1 MRHDHPLDAAL
12 LRFPHDQER
21 LVRCH
26 VAGRQRQIVLRDDR
40 EHFEH
45 LGQEL
50 SVARHDDGRAAGL
63 AVPDFVSDFRLGVVG
78 RHPDDASEVADDVG
92 HVPHR
97 LRIHSADRGVE
108 RHRAEHFE
116 PRRRVLARQVR
127 ESGRLRPV
135 ILENHAAHAAL
146 LRQLRDLEAV
156 PRARIAV
163 GIAVRVQIDG
173 ADERGIGQMLVDG
186 GRIFPVLVRF
196 PGRLR
201 TKRDASRPQPDG
213 HSHHRSEHHH
223 EPLLSCRHRSP
234 RSRGERGDVMQ
245 HQRRDR
251 RDRREEYF

>member
-1 MRHDHPLDAAL
+1 MNASAGATWP
-12 LRFPHDQER
+12 
-21 LVRCH
+21 
-26 VAGRQRQIVLRDDR
+26 VASVEIVLSDDR

-45 LGQEL
+45 LGKEL
-50 SVARHDDGRAAGL
+50 SVARHGHERAVLLPG
-63 AVPDFVSDFRLGVVG
+63 FDFRLGVVG
-78 RHPDDASEVADDVG
+78 RHPDDASQMADDIG

-108 RHRAEHFE
+108 RHRAEHLK

-127 ESGRLRPV
+127 EPGRLGPV
-135 ILENHAAHAAL
+135 ILQDHAAHAAL

-163 GIAVRVQIDG
+163 RIAVSVQIDG

-186 GRIFPVLVRF
+186 GRIFPVLVRL

-201 TKRDASRPQPDG
+201 TQRDARRPQPDG

-223 EPLLSCRHRSP
+223 QPLLSCRHRSP
-234 RSRGERGDVMQ
+234 RSRRARGDAINAEIARSP
-245 HQRRDR
+245 RRVL
-251 RDRREEYF
+251 